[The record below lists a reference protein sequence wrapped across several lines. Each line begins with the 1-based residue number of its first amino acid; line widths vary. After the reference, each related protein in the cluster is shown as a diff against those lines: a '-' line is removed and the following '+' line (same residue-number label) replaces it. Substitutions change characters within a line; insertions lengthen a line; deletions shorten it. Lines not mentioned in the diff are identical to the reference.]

1 MTFFTGTIIEKN
13 GLSGKQFLD
22 GMFNGTSGLVMSQ
35 IRDFTGLNTP
45 AIQNWINR
53 GWLSR
58 PTKKRYDE
66 DQVARIL
73 IINLLR
79 ETMSL
84 ENVDK
89 LLYCVNGDAEDLNDD
104 IISEAE
110 LYGYI
115 CDVIFS
121 GADDGNVEDKI
132 NETVK
137 NFRERRPGDA
147 LRLKTTLKIVYLN
160 RTAEKY
166 MHAAG
171 KLLAQLEKNT
181 DNAR

>member
-1 MTFFTGTIIEKN
+1 MAKFPGSIIEKSA
-13 GLSGKQFLD
+13 LSGKQFLD
-22 GMFNGTSGLVMSQ
+22 GMFNGVSGLVMSQ
-35 IRDFTGLNTP
+35 IKEFTGLNTP

-58 PTKKRYDE
+58 PVRKKYNE

-73 IINLLR
+73 IINMLR

-89 LLYCVNGDAEDLNDD
+89 LLFYVNGVADDEDDD

-115 CDVIFS
+115 CDIIFS
-121 GADDGNVEDKI
+121 SADDETVSDRIE
-132 NETVK
+132 ETVK
-137 NFRERRPGDA
+137 NFKERRPGDVS
-147 LRLKTTLKIVYLN
+147 RLKTALMIVYLN
-160 RTAEKY
+160 NAAEKY
-166 MHAAG
+166 IHRSEN
-171 KLLAQLEKNT
+171 LLKTIKPVNSL
-181 DNAR
+181 